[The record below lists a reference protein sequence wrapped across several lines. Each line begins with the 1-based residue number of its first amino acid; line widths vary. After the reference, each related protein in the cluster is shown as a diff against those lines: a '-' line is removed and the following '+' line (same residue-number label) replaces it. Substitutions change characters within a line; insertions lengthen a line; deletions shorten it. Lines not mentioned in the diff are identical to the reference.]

1 MPAPTLAEFL
11 LDKLLPSAKS
21 GLLGFG
27 YASGPTAKRCIHIM
41 NTSSNPAQR
50 WHHCHSRR
58 RDLATDQQSMDEK
71 VADRRVGG
79 NVRCGQKA
87 KYSLRAHI
95 VRFVPDS

>member
-27 YASGPTAKRCIHIM
+27 YASGPTAKRCFHIM

-50 WHHCHSRR
+50 WHDCHSRR

-79 NVRCGQKA
+79 NVRCG
-87 KYSLRAHI
+87 SN
-95 VRFVPDS
+95 